1 MNEAV
6 VATPEFVA
14 PAAAESSGARAV
26 VAPLCP
32 RVSVV
37 MPVHNG
43 MPYLPL
49 ALDSILA
56 QSFEDFE
63 FIVVDDA
70 STDATAEVAADYA
83 RRDRRICLLTNA
95 RNLGISGAI
104 NVGLEGVRGELIA
117 RMDADDIAHPDRLRR
132 QVAFL
137 DAHPDHV
144 VVGASCN
151 FIDAAGRM
159 THRDLGR
166 TAIEDWELRWIG
178 HFWTPLVHPTAMLRA
193 SLVQQRGLR
202 FHDHYRASQDMD
214 FFARAL
220 DAGKGCVLRE
230 RLLDY
235 RWHNGNTST
244 VSYALQKR
252 ESCEIASHHLVT
264 RYPLLQPRAALVNS
278 LVGLLHR
285 QGLAPGQP
293 LLPVADMLI
302 CIERQFRQA
311 QPLSRRQRRRIQ
323 CLTAC
328 WLLWGLLQ
336 SGRLRPSVEL
346 WRLTWRARTYWA
358 QLLAESLSVRGLLFA
373 ADSIRR
379 LMLAR
384 ARS

>member
-1 MNEAV
+1 MTEAV
-6 VATPEFVA
+6 AITPEIIAAA
-14 PAAAESSGARAV
+14 PAELSGERAV
-26 VAPLCP
+26 RAPPCP
-32 RVSVV
+32 HVSVV

-56 QSFEDFE
+56 QSFDYFE

-70 STDATAEVAADYA
+70 STDATAAVIADYA
-83 RRDRRICLLTNA
+83 RRDRRIRVLTNA

-104 NVGLEGVRGELIA
+104 NVGLEASRGELIA

-137 DAHPDHV
+137 DTHPDHV
-144 VVGASCN
+144 IVGASCN
-151 FIDAAGRM
+151 FIDATGRV

-166 TAIEDWELRWIG
+166 TAIEDWELRWTG

-193 SLVQQRGLR
+193 SLVRQRGLR
-202 FHDHYRASQDMD
+202 FDDHYRASQDMD

-252 ESCEIASHHLVT
+252 ESCEIASHYLVT
-264 RYPLLQPRAALVNS
+264 RYPLLELRAALVNS

-285 QGLAPGQP
+285 QGLAPGEP
-293 LLPVADMLI
+293 LLSVADTLI
-302 CIERQFRQA
+302 CIERQFLHA
-311 QPLSRRQRRRIQ
+311 QHLSRRQQRRIQ

-328 WLLWGLLQ
+328 WLIWGVLQ
-336 SGRLRPSVEL
+336 AGRLRPSVEIL
-346 WRLTWRARTYWA
+346 RLAWRARTYWA
-358 QLLAESLSVRGLLFA
+358 QLLLESVSIRGMLFA
-373 ADSIRR
+373 VDCVRR